1 MRGDR
6 GVGSRDRL
14 AGAVDDPAPVDA
26 AARGAAGA
34 EAPAREDPAPVASEE
49 RVTRSRSCWPAGRA
63 TSPTLR
69 RRLLGWAG
77 GSACDEPPGNCE
89 EATSTSGKPLAPW
102 AGSSS
107 PPCPAGPPLA
117 GELHW

>member
-34 EAPAREDPAPVASEE
+34 EAPAREDPAPAASDE
-49 RVTRSRSCWPAGRA
+49 RVTRSRGSWPARRT
-63 TSPTLR
+63 TSPAFPR
-69 RRLLGWAG
+69 CLLDWAG
-77 GSACDEPPGNCE
+77 GSACDEPPRSCE
-89 EATSTSGKPLAPW
+89 EATLTSGKPLASW

-107 PPCPAGPPLA
+107 L
-117 GELHW
+117 